1 MASKSQ
7 ASHTEDVPYNGND
20 DDNNADMVVSERK
33 AETDD
38 SNDANSEE
46 KADSDNS
53 EDANGEETWTRVTG
67 RKKKAHVPPC

>member
-33 AETDD
+33 AESDD

-53 EDANGEETWTRVTG
+53 G
-67 RKKKAHVPPC
+67 RCQRRRNMDKSHW